1 MLRYHLAR
9 MHQAARQELIGCYD
23 CGEGVSF
30 SAWSC
35 PHCGSTQPSGPY
47 VLNAREQKRHRIEE
61 KNDRRL
67 VAVTTL
73 CCALGVAF
81 GVLTASGSSSAI
93 LGGLGFGFVGL
104 VIGVPAAFIIN
115 VSRMLG

>member
-1 MLRYHLAR
+1 ME
-9 MHQAARQELIGCYD
+9 QAARPELIGCYD
-23 CGEGVSF
+23 CGGGVSF
-30 SAWSC
+30 SASSC

-47 VLNAREQKRHRIEE
+47 VLSARELKRHRIEE

-67 VAVTTL
+67 VVVTAL
-73 CCALGVAF
+73 CCGAGVAF
-81 GVLTASGSSSAI
+81 GVLTASGPWSAI

-104 VIGVPAAFIIN
+104 ALGAPAAFIIN